1 MIEIKGYRT
10 AMMQLELDSALH
22 LLDVFQRKVPS
33 RNLPRHQIDEEIA
46 DLERMIHRLTSEIA
60 EATLLEGANDA

>member
-1 MIEIKGYRT
+1 MIEIKGYRA

-22 LLDVFQRKVPS
+22 LLSVFSQKTPN
-33 RNLPRHQIDEEIA
+33 RNLPRHHIDEHIA

-60 EATLLEGANDA
+60 EATILEGSIDA